1 MIVTELLWA
10 LVGLILTVS
19 GTFFEASMISPP
31 WLWLQSDT
39 IQTYSL
45 GVTCQI
51 GAVLLIACLGGK
63 NAATLSQIA
72 YLVLGL
78 IWYPVFT
85 HGGGIAYIKEP
96 TFGYLLGF
104 VPAAWICGFLAFQ
117 WKPRLESL
125 ALSCLCG
132 LASIHLIGLLY
143 TTYLRL
149 SQGLGDNWLQIMSAY
164 SLYPLPSQLA
174 LICAVAVLAFSL
186 RQVLFY

>member
-39 IQTYSL
+39 IPTYSL

-85 HGGGIAYIKEP
+85 HGGGVAYIKEP

-104 VPAAWICGFLAFQ
+104 VPAAWVCGFLAFQ

-143 TTYLRL
+143 ITYLRF
-149 SQGLGDNWLQIMSAY
+149 SQTLGDNWLQIMSAY
-164 SLYPLPSQLA
+164 SLQPIPSQLA

>member
-85 HGGGIAYIKEP
+85 HGGGVAYIKEP

-143 TTYLRL
+143 IAYLRL
-149 SQGLGDNWLQIMSAY
+149 SQSLGDNWLQIMSTY
-164 SLYPLPSQLA
+164 SLYPIPSQLA

>member
-85 HGGGIAYIKEP
+85 HGGGVTYIKEP

-125 ALSCLCG
+125 AFSCLCG

-143 TTYLRL
+143 ITYLRL
-149 SQGLGDNWLQIMSAY
+149 SHSLGDNWLQIMSAY
-164 SLYPLPSQLA
+164 SLHPMPSQLA
-174 LICAVAVLAFSL
+174 LVCAVAVLAFSL